1 VGAAV
6 VLVLAASAKEIVV
19 AGVLAPL
26 RNVEDAMAF
35 NHDGFNPGSHNNSNN
50 NSSGGASSEHPLCQ
64 VCFKIGYD
72 ENYVS
77 DSRHV
82 AAAAINSYTLDPNWY
97 TDSGATDHIIGELEK
112 LALQEKYHVRE

>member
-6 VLVLAASAKEIVV
+6 VLVLSASAKEIVV

-26 RNVEDAMAF
+26 HNVEDAMAF

-50 NSSGGASSEHPLCQ
+50 NSSDGASSEHPLCQ

-82 AAAAINSYTLDPNWY
+82 AAAAINSYTVDPNWY

-112 LALQEKYHVRE
+112 LALQEKYHVGE

>member
-1 VGAAV
+1 VGVAV
-6 VLVLAASAKEIVV
+6 VVVLAASAKEIVV
-19 AGVLAPL
+19 AGVSAPL

-82 AAAAINSYTLDPNWY
+82 AAAAINSYTVDPNWY

-112 LALQEKYHVRE
+112 LALQEKYHVGE

>member
-6 VLVLAASAKEIVV
+6 VLVLSASAKEIVV

-26 RNVEDAMAF
+26 HNVEDAMAF
-35 NHDGFNPGSHNNSNN
+35 NHDGFNPGSHNNNNN

-82 AAAAINSYTLDPNWY
+82 AAAAINSYTVDPNWY

>member
-1 VGAAV
+1 
-6 VLVLAASAKEIVV
+6 LALKTGCDS
-19 AGVLAPL
+19 
-26 RNVEDAMAF
+26 NVEDAMAF

-82 AAAAINSYTLDPNWY
+82 AAAAINSYTVDPNWY
-97 TDSGATDHIIGELEK
+97 TDSGAKDHIIGELEK
-112 LALQEKYHVRE
+112 LALQEKYHLGE